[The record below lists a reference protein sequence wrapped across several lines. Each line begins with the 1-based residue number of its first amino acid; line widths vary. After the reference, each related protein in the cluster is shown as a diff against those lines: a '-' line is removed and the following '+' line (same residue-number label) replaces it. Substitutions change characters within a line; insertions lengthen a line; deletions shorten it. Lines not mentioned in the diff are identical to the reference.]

1 MKIGKSAI
9 LLLLTAHLHL
19 ASAHAISIIG
29 DPIETVSVKGNTFI
43 SFTLK
48 LKDGEEY
55 PSQVTLTNQDTGEIY
70 TNNKNQDNSYSF
82 ENIIDGTYL
91 LSCSICNT
99 PGVVTSTSKPEV
111 LN

>member
-1 MKIGKSAI
+1 MKIGKLVF
-9 LLLLTAHLHL
+9 LLLLIAQINL
-19 ASAHAISIIG
+19 ACAHAISIIG
-29 DPIETVSVKGNTFI
+29 DPIETVSVKGNTYI

-48 LKDGEEY
+48 LKEGEEY
-55 PSQVTLTNQDTGEIY
+55 PNQVTLTNQDTGENY

-99 PGVVTSTSKPEV
+99 PGTGNSTSKPEAT
-111 LN
+111 N